1 MNPPCIVFAN
11 LLTNFTFEDSWRSY
25 ILNNVT
31 NYAPKLNSLPLSFS
45 IIFHSF
51 LGIGVKGYNL
61 GV

>member
-31 NYAPKLNSLPLSFS
+31 NYAPELNSLPLSFS
-45 IIFHSF
+45 IIFHIVF
-51 LGIGVKGYNL
+51 LVL
-61 GV
+61 E